1 MYFGALVFFIA
12 APLALGSSW
21 TLLLVPLSFR
31 GPRRTSGSTKKDSFW
46 PIIPATSPMAK
57 KVRHHMIPS
66 SGSPLMAPM
75 DNLHIRTATPTDRSV
90 LAHLHAL
97 LWPEFSSEEHDREL
111 ITLLHGSAQRV
122 LPLVIFVAEEHDGA
136 LVGFLEA
143 GLRSCADGCDE
154 SRPVGYVKG
163 WFVEGHHRGQGIGAQ
178 LLRAAEDW
186 ARARRCREMA
196 SDTDIE
202 NTLSQRAHE
211 ASGFAVAA
219 RAILYRKF
227 L

>member
-1 MYFGALVFFIA
+1 M
-12 APLALGSSW
+12 
-21 TLLLVPLSFR
+21 
-31 GPRRTSGSTKKDSFW
+31 RR
-46 PIIPATSPMAK
+46 
-57 KVRHHMIPS
+57 R
-66 SGSPLMAPM
+66 
-75 DNLHIRTATPTDRSV
+75 
-90 LAHLHAL
+90 
-97 LWPEFSSEEHDREL
+97 
-111 ITLLHGSAQRV
+111 
-122 LPLVIFVAEEHDGA
+122 
-136 LVGFLEA
+136 
-143 GLRSCADGCDE
+143 LRRI
-154 SRPVGYVKG
+154 RPVGYVKG